1 MSMLILSC
9 AMMTAEERIQANL
22 DNLYEY
28 TNEQLLEKYYRTEI
42 EEKKLEK
49 ELEREESSRNR
60 NIFMVS
66 SLKGELKVQQEMRI
80 RLSLELQKRNIE
92 P

>member
-1 MSMLILSC
+1 MLILSC
-9 AMMTAEERIQANL
+9 AMMTTEERIQANL
-22 DNLYEY
+22 GNLYEY

-42 EEKKLEK
+42 EEKKLER